1 MIFLPL
7 DIPPI
12 PNKQHIVDNFSGET
26 RIVGKDIFDES
37 KRVIFYKWQKQQL
50 LENNK
55 WSKLALNK
63 YADLVEW
70 IDKYFPFETKLA
82 VPLLR
87 SMDNV
92 GPHTD
97 NEFTSVKKKYGKDEW
112 ALIKHTGEYVK
123 TPQYISMKLPQYLLD
138 HQLANEPIGYRFIVS
153 GSRDSLYMC
162 DQVDNQKKIFCS
174 VPENTDAYVM
184 NHCTQP
190 HGLDIRP
197 DIDDERLVGFIYGIV
212 NVKQHQELLE
222 KSKNKYSK
230 QVITE
235 NELRV

>member
-12 PNKQHIVDNFSGET
+12 PNKQSIVNNFSGQT
-26 RIVGKDIFDES
+26 RIVGKNILDES
-37 KRVIFYKWQKQQL
+37 KRVIFSKWQNERL
-50 LENNK
+50 LENNT
-55 WSKLALNK
+55 WSKLVLK
-63 YADLVEW
+63 YPGLVEW
-70 IDKYFPFETKLA
+70 IDMYFPFETKIA
-82 VPLLR
+82 VILYR
-87 SMDNV
+87 SI
-92 GPHTD
+92 GSITPHTD
-97 NEFTSVKKKYGKDEW
+97 NKWDTSRKQYSDDEW
-112 ALIKHTGEYVK
+112 AVIYSTGEYVRSS
-123 TPQYISMKLPQYLLD
+123 QYSSIQLQKYVID

-153 GSRDSLYMC
+153 GSRNSLYMC